1 MDLIIKPTERCNFKC
16 TFCSS
21 TTIANGSNQ
30 VLDLGLVKQFLT
42 RFPATKTIIVNGGD
56 PLMVSPSYYME
67 LCDYLDKHYPDVVV
81 SLTTNLWKFVEHPL
95 RWLPVFTRN
104 NVQLITSFQFGEGR
118 LMGDGSLFTQ
128 ERFME
133 AWQKVVDYV
142 GERIDFISV
151 LTYENHQ
158 YAYRNV
164 KLAKKLGVEC
174 KLNYAMASGAPVVRN
189 GITMGHHDRTFVL
202 ADAYEYYV
210 GIHERGLAQWEYNT
224 KQMVAALRREPT
236 TCPIRRDCDSGIRT
250 LQPTGDYYSCGSFG
264 DDKAYPIDFKTEM
277 EGELQHPLDR
287 FELLSLK
294 SACFSCPMFELCNG
308 CKKTISDL
316 KRLKL
321 VETHCKKMKDLA
333 PRILVCAGVEAE
345 VPPYEAELIEVVE
358 L

>member
-1 MDLIIKPTERCNFKC
+1 
-16 TFCSS
+16 
-21 TTIANGSNQ
+21 
-30 VLDLGLVKQFLT
+30 
-42 RFPATKTIIVNGGD
+42 
-56 PLMVSPSYYME
+56 
-67 LCDYLDKHYPDVVV
+67 
-81 SLTTNLWKFVEHPL
+81 
-95 RWLPVFTRN
+95 
-104 NVQLITSFQFGEGR
+104 
-118 LMGDGSLFTQ
+118 MGDGSLFTK

-133 AWQKVVDYV
+133 AWQKVADYV

-189 GITMGHHDRTFVL
+189 GIMMGHHDRTFVL

-264 DDKAYPIDFKTEM
+264 DDKAYPIDFKTEL
-277 EGELQHPLDR
+277 EGDLQRPLDR
-287 FELLSLK
+287 YELLSLK
-294 SACFSCPMFELCNG
+294 SACFECPMFELCNG

-321 VETHCKKMKDLA
+321 VETHCKKMKALA
-333 PRILVCAGVEAE
+333 PRILACAGVEAE
-345 VPPYEAELIEVVE
+345 VPPYQAELIEVVE